1 MISNNEKYFP
11 YDLEYSHIVREIKT
25 PISIYASPDSTE
37 SKSINSEAVW
47 DTGATHSVISLSVAN
62 KLDLISIDKKIVG
75 GIGQEVESDIVV
87 ATILLPNGTVLT
99 DRRFLVN
106 NIPGADVLI
115 GMDIISIGDFNIS
128 NANGKT
134 LFSFVIPPFKNKISY
149 LKLAHQPEAD
159 MMAVTNL

>member
-1 MISNNEKYFP
+1 MISSNEKYFP

-25 PISIYASPDSTE
+25 TISVYASSDSIEGKIT
-37 SKSINSEAVW
+37 KCEAVW
-47 DTGATHSVISLSVAN
+47 DTGATHSVISKKVAN
-62 KLDLISIDKKIVG
+62 ELDLISIDKKIVG

-99 DRRFLVN
+99 DIRFLVN

-128 NANGKT
+128 NASGKT
-134 LFSFVIPPFKNKISY
+134 LFSFVIPPYKNKISY
-149 LKLAHQPEAD
+149 SKLIK
-159 MMAVTNL
+159 